1 MFYINRLALGHDC
14 GQTNPSRNTLSFSF
28 YDRLCVSSD
37 TGLIRSL
44 SAKITEKKK
53 RFTNAGAG
61 TQASIQGTVLKE
73 GGGEREAS
81 MRKIL
86 SPSGAKPASVTF
98 EKSSFKLTRVAQI
111 SVKVSTLDR
120 NLHLGVLK

>member
-1 MFYINRLALGHDC
+1 MCFFRHWPDQI
-14 GQTNPSRNTLSFSF
+14 SFCQD
-28 YDRLCVSSD
+28 Y
-37 TGLIRSL
+37 G
-44 SAKITEKKK
+44 EKKEVHEC
-53 RFTNAGAG
+53 RSRHTGFHTRHSA
-61 TQASIQGTVLKE
+61 E
-73 GGGEREAS
+73 GGRGGREAS